1 MTYLDLVNS
10 VLRRLREEEVATVSD
25 TEYSKLIG
33 DFVNDAYQNVES
45 AWDWTALRSE
55 IDITTIAGTDA
66 YSLTGFGVRGK
77 IFDVLNTT
85 TNTVVYQEN
94 KIRNNQTKAF
104 TENARGVP
112 KYYHISGIDVNKDA
126 QLILTPTPDAA
137 YAIKVYAEIRQGS
150 LVNDADEI
158 SVPTQPIIQF
168 AFAYALRER
177 GETGGQSASEQ
188 LIFAQEDLR
197 TAITLDQNYH
207 PDETTWN
214 VT

>member
-55 IDITTIAGTDA
+55 LDITTIAGTDT

-77 IFDVLNTT
+77 IFDVLDTT
-85 TNTVVYQEN
+85 TNTIIYQEN

-104 TENARGVP
+104 TENATGVP
-112 KYYHISGIDVNKDA
+112 RYYHISGIDSNGDS
-126 QLILTPTPDAA
+126 QLIFTPTPNAA
-137 YAIKVYAEIRQGS
+137 YSIKVYAEIRPGS
-150 LVNDADEI
+150 LTNDSDNI
-158 SVPTQPIIQF
+158 NIPTQPVIQF

-197 TAITLDQNYH
+197 NAVALDASLH
-207 PDETTWN
+207 PAETIWN
-214 VT
+214 VS